1 MFRLLKKLSGPVA
14 FVASACLAPV
24 VAWRRADA
32 GHVRVLVVGIHTVA
46 VAALMAGL
54 MAIQWWFQ
62 LETFVRSSL
71 TLVRLLWLPMVGGL
85 LYAIIWSTWLIAR
98 TLRSS
103 QDCPLFD
110 ATARSLRGGLDRLR
124 RAGIDVSQS
133 PLYLVLGGPAGGV
146 RDFFDAAGVELT
158 VQPPPEELDE
168 SVQVCGNRD
177 AIYVCCRDAS
187 LLGSFARRAAE
198 LRTRERQAEV
208 SRRRSACQ
216 EPAYRWPTAA
226 AATVAG
232 GGGGDLAVADHR
244 PATRSAPDATR
255 GVPDAVA
262 SDHAPVATE
271 TLPPPAGDGDRGDG
285 TLRRLDR
292 TFEELET
299 LTDETSDHGDVGVL
313 QRSQPKSNLLKLETA
328 EADRLSRGLAEICHE
343 LAEAREPYCPINGVL
358 VLIPLDA
365 ADHVETADHVGM
377 RLERDLATIA
387 AATETMISAQLVV
400 CDLDQCEGSQA
411 FLDRFP
417 AAQRGRRLGA
427 PLPVTPASEPE
438 AGPEAVDRAVRWI
451 CETLFPPLGIRLMR
465 RDAGDRALDRQHQDG
480 NRQIH
485 RLVHS
490 MRTRRDGL
498 SRMLRRV
505 VVGTA
510 GKVRLRGC
518 HLAATGPAGTSRQ
531 AFAEGLLP
539 LILDIQNEVQWSPQR
554 RRRDR
559 QQRLAAATIYA
570 VTVTLTA
577 WTLVWI
583 VTAVR

>member
-1 MFRLLKKLSGPVA
+1 MFGLLKKLSGPVA
-14 FVASACLAPV
+14 FVASACFAPV
-24 VAWRRADA
+24 AAWRRADE
-32 GHVRVLVVGIHTVA
+32 GRVRALVVAIHAVA
-46 VAALMAGL
+46 MAALMAAL
-54 MAIQWWFQ
+54 MAIQWWLQ

-71 TLVRLLWLPMVGGL
+71 TLVRLLWLPLVGGL

-98 TLRSS
+98 ALRSS

-110 ATARSLRGGLDRLR
+110 ATARSLRGGLDRLQ

-133 PLYLVLGGPAGGV
+133 PLYLVLGSPAGGV
-146 RDFFDAAGVELT
+146 RDFFAAAGVELT

-198 LRTRERQAEV
+198 VRIRERQAEV
-208 SRRRSACQ
+208 SRRRSACR
-216 EPAYRWPTAA
+216 EPAHRWSTASRGQSASLAVA
-226 AATVAG
+226 AG
-232 GGGGDLAVADHR
+232 ELAVADN
-244 PATRSAPDATR
+244 ASGTR
-255 GVPDAVA
+255 GVPIAA
-262 SDHAPVATE
+262 ATEPGPVATE
-271 TLPPPAGDGDRGDG
+271 TLPPPSGDGDPGDNGDG
-285 TLRRLDR
+285 TLSRLDR

-299 LTDETSDHGDVGVL
+299 LTDETSDRGDVGVL
-313 QRSQPKSNLLKLETA
+313 QRSQPKSSLLKLETS
-328 EADRLSRGLAEICHE
+328 EADRLSRGLAAVCHE
-343 LAEAREPYCPINGVL
+343 LAEVREPYCPINGVL
-358 VLIPLDA
+358 VMIPLDA
-365 ADHVETADHVGM
+365 ADNVETADHVGM
-377 RLERDLATIA
+377 RLEQDLATIT
-387 AATETMISAQLVV
+387 AATETTISAQLVV

-427 PLPVTPASEPE
+427 SLPVTPASEPE
-438 AGPEAVDRAVRWI
+438 AGPEAIDRTVRWI
-451 CETLFPPLGIRLMR
+451 CERLFPPLGIRLMR
-465 RDAGDRALDRQHQDG
+465 RDAGDRTMDRQHQNG

-485 RLVHS
+485 RLVHT
-490 MRTRRDGL
+490 MRMRRDGL
-498 SRMLRRV
+498 SRMLRRA

-518 HLAATGPAGTSRQ
+518 HLAATGPAGTNRQ

-559 QQRLAAATIYA
+559 QQRLAAAAIYA
-570 VTVTLTA
+570 ATITLTA
-577 WTLVWI
+577 LTLIWI
-583 VTAVR
+583 VSVVR

>member
-1 MFRLLKKLSGPVA
+1 MFALLKKLSGPVT
-14 FVASACLAPV
+14 FVASACFAPV

-32 GHVRVLVVGIHTVA
+32 GRVRALVVAIHA
-46 VAALMAGL
+46 AAMAALMAAL

-71 TLVRLLWLPMVGGL
+71 TLVRLLWLPLVGGL
-85 LYAIIWSTWLIAR
+85 LYAITWSTWLIAR
-98 TLRSS
+98 ALRSS

-110 ATARSLRGGLDRLR
+110 VTARSLRGGLDRLQQ
-124 RAGIDVSQS
+124 AGIDVSQS
-133 PLYLVLGGPAGGV
+133 PLYLVLGSPAGGV
-146 RDFFDAAGVELT
+146 RDFFAAAGVELT
-158 VQPPPEELDE
+158 VQPPPEELGE

-177 AIYVCCRDAS
+177 AIYVCCRDAG

-198 LRTRERQAEV
+198 VRTHERQAEV
-208 SRRRSACQ
+208 SRRRSACR
-216 EPAYRWPTAA
+216 EPAHRWSAA
-226 AATVAG
+226 SHGPSTSPTVAA
-232 GGGGDLAVADHR
+232 GDLAVADH
-244 PATRSAPDATR
+244 ASQTRS
-255 GVPDAVA
+255 VPSAVA
-262 SDHAPVATE
+262 TDPGPAATD
-271 TLPPPAGDGDRGDG
+271 TLPPPSGDGDNGDG

-299 LTDETSDHGDVGVL
+299 LTDETADRGDVAVL
-313 QRSQPKSNLLKLETA
+313 QRSQPKSTLLKLETS

-343 LAEAREPYCPINGVL
+343 LAEVREPYCPINGVL

-365 ADHVETADHVGM
+365 ADHLETADHVGM
-377 RLERDLATIA
+377 RLERDLATIT
-387 AATETMISAQLVV
+387 AATETTISAQLVY

-427 PLPVTPASEPE
+427 SLPVTPASESDAEPE
-438 AGPEAVDRAVRWI
+438 AIDRTVRWI
-451 CETLFPPLGIRLMR
+451 CERLFPPLGIRLMR
-465 RDAGDRALDRQHQDG
+465 RDASDRTLDRQYQDG

-485 RLVHS
+485 RLVHT

-498 SRMLRRV
+498 SRMLRRA

-559 QQRLAAATIYA
+559 QQRLAAAAIYA

>member
-1 MFRLLKKLSGPVA
+1 MFALLKKLSGPVA

-32 GHVRVLVVGIHTVA
+32 GQVRALVVGIHAVA

-71 TLVRLLWLPMVGGL
+71 TLVRLLWLPLVGGL

-110 ATARSLRGGLDRLR
+110 ATARSLRGGLDRLQ

-133 PLYLVLGGPAGGV
+133 PLYLVLGSPAGGV
-146 RDFFDAAGVELT
+146 RDFFDATGVELT

-198 LRTRERQAEV
+198 LRTHERQAEV
-208 SRRRSACQ
+208 SRRRSACRA
-216 EPAYRWPTAA
+216 PAHRWSTASPDQLASLPTAA
-226 AATVAG
+226 GELTVADNASTTRGAPFAAATDPG
-232 GGGGDLAVADHR
+232 
-244 PATRSAPDATR
+244 
-255 GVPDAVA
+255 
-262 SDHAPVATE
+262 PVATE
-271 TLPPPAGDGDRGDG
+271 TLPPPGNGDSDDHGDG
-285 TLRRLDR
+285 TLSRLDR

-299 LTDETSDHGDVGVL
+299 LTDETSDRGNAGVL

-328 EADRLSRGLAEICHE
+328 EADRLSRGLAAVCHE
-343 LAEAREPYCPINGVL
+343 LAEVREPYCPINGVL

-365 ADHVETADHVGM
+365 ADHIETADHVGM

-387 AATETMISAQLVV
+387 TATETTVSAQLVV
-400 CDLDQCEGSQA
+400 CDLDQCVGSQA

-427 PLPVTPASEPE
+427 SLPVTPASEPE

-465 RDAGDRALDRQHQDG
+465 RDASDRTLDRQHQDG

-510 GKVRLRGC
+510 GMVRLRGC

-531 AFAEGLLP
+531 AYAEGLLP